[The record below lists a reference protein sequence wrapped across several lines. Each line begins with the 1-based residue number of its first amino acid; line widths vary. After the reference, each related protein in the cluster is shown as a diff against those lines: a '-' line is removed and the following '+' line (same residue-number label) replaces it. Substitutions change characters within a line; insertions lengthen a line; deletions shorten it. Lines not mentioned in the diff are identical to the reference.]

1 MSLMINVLP
10 FLFSISGIFVGYGLA
25 LISPEELDGGKK
37 YFILTK
43 QFLFLANFALISFNL
58 LNYQVLGLSLL
69 VVFIAMVLFVLLIRK
84 DDFWLEV
91 PIYSLFVIPYF
102 FFSNLTLKLLLVSLI
117 FLYGF
122 PLGSL
127 IKMKR

>member
-1 MSLMINVLP
+1 MINVLP